1 MTKRGYH
8 RLITPSGEVLNQVIV
23 EFEDDGKIVGWHTF
37 RREEAGVEWM
47 GGTLDQRMTSS

>member
-23 EFEDDGKIVGWHTF
+23 EFEDDGRIVGWHTF

-47 GGTLDQRMTSS
+47 GGTLDLRMTSS